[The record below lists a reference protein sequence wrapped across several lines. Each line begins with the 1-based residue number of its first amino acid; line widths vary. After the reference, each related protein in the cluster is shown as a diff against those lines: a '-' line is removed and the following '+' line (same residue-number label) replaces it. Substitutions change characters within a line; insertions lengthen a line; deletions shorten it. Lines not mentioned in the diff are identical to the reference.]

1 MSNKENLTNEI
12 MVIVKNLTKSN
23 NIDKTSTQDAIAQW
37 DSLAYMS
44 IISEIELKYAI
55 SITQENF
62 MKFSSIQSIVNLIYV
77 QD

>member
-23 NIDKTSTQDAIAQW
+23 NIDKNSTQDAIAQW